1 MTTRRAPR
9 RDIAWVVVPFAVIA
23 TGVVVLPL
31 VGLGARVPWSD
42 LATLISSPVVREAL
56 VLSVTTS
63 LGAAA
68 IATVLGLPLAYV
80 LARLEVPGR
89 SVLRAIVTLPMV
101 LPPVVGGAALL
112 FALGR
117 RGIVGGPLYDAT
129 GFLLPYSTWGVIVAN
144 VFVAMP
150 FLVLTVEGA
159 LLSVDQGP
167 ERAAATLG
175 AGPTRVLWRVTLPS
189 IAPSLVA
196 GTVLAWARSLG
207 EFGATVTFAGN
218 LQGRTQTLP
227 LAVFVALESDRD
239 TALAISL
246 ILVVIS
252 LTVLVALRD
261 HWWSRR

>member
-1 MTTRRAPR
+1 
-9 RDIAWVVVPFAVIA
+9 VVVPFAVIA

-68 IATVLGLPLAYV
+68 IATVLGVPLAYV

-117 RGIVGGPLYDAT
+117 RAVSYTHL
-129 GFLLPYSTWGVIVAN
+129 
-144 VFVAMP
+144 
-150 FLVLTVEGA
+150 
-159 LLSVDQGP
+159 
-167 ERAAATLG
+167 RAHET
-175 AGPTRVLWRVTLPS
+175 
-189 IAPSLVA
+189 
-196 GTVLAWARSLG
+196 
-207 EFGATVTFAGN
+207 
-218 LQGRTQTLP
+218 
-227 LAVFVALESDRD
+227 
-239 TALAISL
+239 
-246 ILVVIS
+246 
-252 LTVLVALRD
+252 
-261 HWWSRR
+261 